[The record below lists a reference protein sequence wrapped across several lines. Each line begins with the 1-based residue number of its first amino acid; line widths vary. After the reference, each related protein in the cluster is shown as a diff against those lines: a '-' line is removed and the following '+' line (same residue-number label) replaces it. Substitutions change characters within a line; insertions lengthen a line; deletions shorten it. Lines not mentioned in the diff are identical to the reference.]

1 MDFDA
6 LAPVDLARR
15 AFADADAASSVSTNP
30 AEVLALLMDFSGSV
44 ALAKVL
50 HAPAP
55 EGPSHPDAASLAQQL
70 QARVQRQI
78 EALAGRSLR
87 PLEGARAPV
96 VPSPLEL
103 FDALARCTG
112 TPGVRPGAAQG
123 AAVAELARE
132 LGAPL
137 RAALG
142 ACLRQSQAH
151 FAAVRHELTPE
162 LHRLG
167 PRARRLERIDAA
179 LQRSIAAKVAQ
190 LFERM
195 ELAAELTFERACAE
209 ACATLPMPPET
220 FAVEALVP
228 WAADSG
234 WIAHYRRRCL
244 HVARGFFDHLR
255 RGLEAL
261 LSAASEAEVES

>member
-6 LAPVDLARR
+6 LAPAGHARR
-15 AFADADAASSVSTNP
+15 VFADASADAAPAGVSNNP

-55 EGPSHPDAASLAQQL
+55 EGPAHPDAAALAQAL
-70 QARVQRQI
+70 HARVQAQI

-87 PLEGARAPV
+87 ALVGPRAPV
-96 VPSPLEL
+96 VPAPAEL
-103 FDALARCTG
+103 FDALARCAG
-112 TPGVRPGAAQG
+112 APGVRPQG
-123 AAVAELARE
+123 AAVSALARE

-162 LHRLG
+162 LHQLG

-209 ACATLPMPPET
+209 ACAALPER
-220 FAVEALVP
+220 FGVEQLVA
-228 WAADSG
+228 WSAADSG
-234 WIAHYRRRCL
+234 WIAAYRRRCV
-244 HVARGFFDHLR
+244 HAARGWFDHSR

-261 LSAASEAEVES
+261 LMAASEAEVES

>member
-6 LAPVDLARR
+6 LAPVGLARR
-15 AFADADAASSVSTNP
+15 AFADVNAAPPSNP

-55 EGPSHPDAASLAQQL
+55 QGPSHPEAAALAQQL
-70 QARVQRQI
+70 QTRVQRQI
-78 EALAGRSLR
+78 EALQGRSLR
-87 PLEGARAPV
+87 PLEGVRAPV
-96 VPSPLEL
+96 VPSPGEL
-103 FDALARCTG
+103 FDALARCASA
-112 TPGVRPGAAQG
+112 PGVRPED
-123 AAVAELARE
+123 AAVLELARE

-142 ACLRQSQAH
+142 ACLRQIQAH
-151 FAAVRHELTPE
+151 FAAVRHELTSE
-162 LHRLG
+162 LHELG

-209 ACATLPMPPET
+209 ACAALPES
-220 FAVEALVP
+220 FGVEALVA

-234 WIAHYRRRCL
+234 WISHYRRRCL
-244 HVARGFFDHLR
+244 YVARGFFDHMR